1 MAAARLSLLDAAVD
15 NLKAADGA
23 IAEAIREDYETAQA
37 SVADHGR
44 PDAHEEAMRIR
55 HEAVLAQRRKLL
67 ELRRAG
73 DIDDDV
79 FHELE
84 QELDWKQLAA
94 SPQGSLDMVEG

>member
-1 MAAARLSLLDAAVD
+1 
-15 NLKAADGA
+15 
-23 IAEAIREDYETAQA
+23 
-37 SVADHGR
+37 
-44 PDAHEEAMRIR
+44 MRIR
-55 HEAVLAQRRKLL
+55 HEAMLAQRRKLH

>member
-1 MAAARLSLLDAAVD
+1 MRKRCGYATRRCWR
-15 NLKAADGA
+15 NGA
-23 IAEAIREDYETAQA
+23 
-37 SVADHGR
+37 SCH
-44 PDAHEEAMRIR
+44 
-55 HEAVLAQRRKLL
+55 